1 VSEHRGL
8 LVVISGPSGVG
19 KDTLIERLRERD
31 PNLHYSISSTTR
43 KPRPGEVDG
52 VNYFFV
58 SRKRFEELIAQGF
71 FLEYATYNG
80 NYYGTPA
87 APVEEAR
94 AAGHDILL
102 KIEVQGAAQVRKRA
116 PDGLFIFIAPPSK
129 DELVRRQQLR
139 EGGASDEDMVE
150 RLKIAETEMKLASE
164 YDHVV
169 INDELERAVAEVLE
183 IIRSARERQT

>member
-1 VSEHRGL
+1 M
-8 LVVISGPSGVG
+8 VISGPSGVG

-31 PNLHYSISSTTR
+31 PSLRYSISYTTR
-43 KPRPGEVDG
+43 KPRPGEADG

-58 SRKRFEELIAQGF
+58 SRHRFEELIAQGF

-87 APVEEAR
+87 AAVEEAR
-94 AAGHDILL
+94 AAAHDILL
-102 KIEVQGAAQVRKRA
+102 KIEVQGAALVRKRA

-129 DELVRRQQLR
+129 EELVRRQQLR
-139 EGGASDEDMVE
+139 EGSASDEDMVE
-150 RLKIAETEMKLASE
+150 RLKIAETEMKHASE

-169 INDELERAVAEVLE
+169 INAELERAVSEVLE
-183 IIRSARERQT
+183 IIQSARERQT